1 MKRESCLVTAV
12 FAIMFLL
19 SGLGNFECD
28 LNLGLPF
35 SMYFVSNVIYVL
47 QFNSSQ
53 R

>member
-1 MKRESCLVTAV
+1 MKRESYLVTAV

-19 SGLGNFECD
+19 SGLGN
-28 LNLGLPF
+28 LNDHNLDLPF
-35 SMYFVSNVIYVL
+35 SMYFVSNGIHML